1 MTLNVVQMKSFFY
14 TNTMKTRKKM
24 KNDNIK
30 QSRQKRSWYLD
41 NQTNQQTKTNRRIK
55 RKMQDITTKFVVIL
69 GNSSD

>member
-55 RKMQDITTKFVVIL
+55 RKMQDITTKFDVIL

>member
-1 MTLNVVQMKSFFY
+1 
-14 TNTMKTRKKM
+14 M